1 MSPSRRIAI
10 ITAVLCLAAPFT
22 LTLSAQGTLP
32 DSGAVA
38 AAAGSSSAVSATAP
52 FVSSAEVVPASGFA
66 SQLAPV
72 GVTPSR
78 SVVDGVAA
86 APKHLDTRP
95 LAMANGQPS
104 HSAGLM
110 IVGGAALLAG
120 ALIGGRAGGAI
131 MVGGAVI
138 GLVGLWRY
146 LQ

>member
-1 MSPSRRIAI
+1 MSPSHRIAI
-10 ITAVLCLAAPFT
+10 ITVVLCLAAPFT
-22 LTLSAQGTLP
+22 LTLAAQGTLP

-38 AAAGSSSAVSATAP
+38 AGSSSAVSATAP
-52 FVSSAEVVPASGFA
+52 LVSSAEVVPASGFA

-78 SVVDGVAA
+78 SMVDGVAA
-86 APKHLDTRP
+86 AQKHLDTRP